1 MIGAGRTGG
10 SSMDEL
16 EVSGESSGSIRGAGG
31 GKDFLLD
38 LGMMDYRGTRRAIL
52 SHGQKS

>member
-1 MIGAGRTGG
+1 
-10 SSMDEL
+10 MDEL